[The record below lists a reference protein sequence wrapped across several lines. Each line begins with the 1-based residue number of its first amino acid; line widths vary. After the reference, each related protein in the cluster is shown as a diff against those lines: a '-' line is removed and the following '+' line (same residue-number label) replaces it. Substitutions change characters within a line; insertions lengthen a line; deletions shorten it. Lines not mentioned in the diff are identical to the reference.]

1 MASITQ
7 RIPNYL
13 GGVSQQIDELKLPGQ
28 VRKCKNAFP
37 EPTFG
42 LIKRPGTEF
51 TAELKETGGSLIS
64 PGALDNAEMFSIF
77 RDGTERYLV
86 AILGGNSPS
95 SNNAIKVWSLTN
107 GAAKTVS
114 YSGSAKAY
122 LTGTKGD
129 YDVLTINDYTFITN
143 KNVTVTAKSA
153 PSYTANARATIKLN
167 RVEYG
172 SKYEVVI
179 NGVSTLDYITPE
191 GESPITD
198 PPSTTKEFLKADDIL
213 SDLVAQID
221 ALTDIS
227 ADIIGTTIEVT
238 SNAAFTIEVKGGP
251 SEDALSVYRD
261 VVDNVSKLASK
272 TVHGRIV
279 KVANSVQVE
288 DDYYLKF
295 IADDGVSGSGYW
307 EETVKPDISDGLN
320 ADTMPHQLVRNND
333 GTFTFGP
340 ATWEDRLIGDDISNE
355 QPSFVGN
362 TINQLFFYNNRLG
375 FLTDENVSMSQS
387 GDYFN
392 FYHNTA
398 LTVVASDPVDIS
410 ASSVKPAVL
419 HAVVPVAQ
427 GLLLFSRNQQFLM
440 TGEGG
445 ILTPG
450 NAVMK
455 VISNYEMDIDNHP
468 VDLGTTVAFLSK
480 TASYTRVFEMQTRGQ
495 DEVPVVVDISRIVPE
510 WIPSTVDRVVSSPQN
525 SLLMLADSSTNDM
538 RLFRFYFDGEQR
550 SVQSW
555 FQWEMS
561 GRVMHAAI
569 DQDICY
575 ITTKQENSYVL
586 SKLSL
591 IQSPTTS
598 TFLTSDGS
606 RVDPRLDLWFEPST
620 VTYNSTDD
628 YTRINLKYKHDT
640 DLNLVVVTANPDD
653 VTPSYSNSGLILTGD
668 VLNDAGQWYVRIDG
682 YDLTSEDMIV
692 GYTYNYEVVLPRF
705 YYRPNQDSVTDYTAY
720 LTIARAKFQVGL
732 GGEVNFVL
740 SAGGRA
746 DWTYTAAV
754 NEADYYLANDIPF
767 NATSLFTVPI
777 HQRSTNFSLKLESDS
792 PFPVSLVSMMWEGNY
807 SPRFYAR
814 R

>member
-1 MASITQ
+1 MAAITQ

-13 GGVSQQIDELKLPGQ
+13 GGVSQQIDEMKLPGQ
-28 VRKCKNAFP
+28 VRVCKNAFP

-51 TAELKETGGSLIS
+51 IAELKDTGGSLIS

-77 RDGTERYLV
+77 RDGSERYLV
-86 AILGGNSPS
+86 AIIGGQSPT
-95 SNNAIKVWSLTN
+95 SNNAIRVWSLTDGTAQTVTYN
-107 GAAKTVS
+107 GNAKS
-114 YSGSAKAY
+114 Y

-129 YDVLTINDYTFITN
+129 YDALTINDYTFITN
-143 KNVTVTAKSA
+143 KNFTVLAKSA
-153 PSYTANARATIKLN
+153 PTYNYGRRATVKLN
-167 RVEYG
+167 EVEYG
-172 SKYEVVI
+172 AKYSI
-179 NGVSTLDYITPE
+179 TLDSSTVTYTTVEAEEAPATP
-191 GESPITD
+191 PIQ
-198 PPSTTKEFLKADDIL
+198 KEFLKADTIL
-213 SDLVAQID
+213 
-221 ALTDIS
+221 
-227 ADIIGTTIEVT
+227 
-238 SNAAFTIEVKGGP
+238 
-251 SEDALSVYRD
+251 DALSSAITALGAGYIVTKIGTSLEITKSSSFTCTAEGGVGKEAITAYQD
-261 VVDNVSKLASK
+261 TVDNLAKLTTKS
-272 TVHGRIV
+272 VHGRIV
-279 KVANSVQVE
+279 KIANSVQIE

-295 IADDGVSGSGYW
+295 VANNGTSGDGYW
-307 EETVKPDISDGLN
+307 EETVKPDISTGLN
-320 ADTMPHQLVRNND
+320 ADTMPHQLVRSSPGN
-333 GTFTFGP
+333 FTFGP

-355 QPSFVGN
+355 QPSFVNN

-375 FLTDENVSMSQS
+375 FLTDENVSMSQA

-440 TGEGG
+440 TGEAG

-455 VISNYEMDIDNHP
+455 VISNYEMDIENHP

-495 DEVPVVVDISRIVPE
+495 DEAPIVVDISRIVPE
-510 WIPSTVDRVVSSPQN
+510 WIPSSVDRVVASPQN

-538 RLFRFYFDGEQR
+538 RLFRFYFDGEER
-550 SVQSW
+550 RVQSW
-555 FQWEMS
+555 FQWQMS
-561 GRVMHAAI
+561 GLVEHTAI
-569 DQDICY
+569 DQDIAY
-575 ITTKQENSYVL
+575 FTTKQENSYVL
-586 SKLSL
+586 SKMSL
-591 IQSPTTS
+591 IQSPSTS
-598 TFLTSDGS
+598 TFLTADGS
-606 RVDPRLDLWFEPST
+606 KVDPRLDLWFEPAT

-628 YTRINLKYKHDT
+628 FTRINLKYKHDT
-640 DLNLVVVTANPDD
+640 DLNLVVVTANPGA
-653 VTPSYSNSGLILTGD
+653 VTPTYSNSGLILTGD
-668 VLNDAGQWYVRIDG
+668 VINDAGQWYVRIDG
-682 YDLTSEDMIV
+682 YDLTAEDMIV
-692 GYTYNYEVVLPRF
+692 GYTYDFEVVLPRF
-705 YYRPNQDSVTDYTAY
+705 YYKPNQDSVTDYTAY
-720 LTIARAKFQVGL
+720 LTVARAKFQVGL

-740 SAGGRA
+740 SAGGRS

>member
-13 GGVSQQIDELKLPGQ
+13 GGVSQQIDEMKLPGQ
-28 VRKCKNAFP
+28 VRVCRNCYP

-51 TAELKETGGSLIS
+51 IAELKDTGGSLIS

-86 AILGGNSPS
+86 AILGENSPA
-95 SNNAIKVWSLTN
+95 SNNAIRVWSLTD
-107 GAAKTVS
+107 GSAKTVN
-114 YSGSAKAY
+114 YSGNAKNY
-122 LTGTKGD
+122 LTGGKGD
-129 YDVLTINDYTFITN
+129 YDVCTINDYTFITN
-143 KNVTVTAKSA
+143 KTFTVAAKSA
-153 PSYTANARATIKLN
+153 PSYTAKLRATVKLN
-167 RVEYG
+167 EVEYG
-172 SKYEVVI
+172 AKYSI
-179 NGVSTLDYITPE
+179 TLDASTVTYTTAE
-191 GESPITD
+191 AEVAVSSPPIQR
-198 PPSTTKEFLKADDIL
+198 EFLKADTIL
-213 SDLVAQID
+213 DALKTAID
-221 ALTDIS
+221 ALAAGYTVTK
-227 ADIIGTTIEVT
+227 IGTSLEITKGT
-238 SNAAFTIEVKGGP
+238 AFTCTVTGG
-251 SEDALSVYRD
+251 
-261 VVDNVSKLASK
+261 VSQEAITSYQDTVENLAELTAK

-279 KVANSVQVE
+279 TVSNSVQVE

-295 IADDGVSGSGYW
+295 VADNGVSGDGYW
-307 EETVKPDISDGLN
+307 EETLKPDISTGIN
-320 ADTMPHQLVRNND
+320 GDTMPHQLVRNND
-333 GTFTFGP
+333 GTFTLAA
-340 ATWEDRLIGDDISNE
+340 ATWEDRLIGDDLSNE

-362 TINQLFFYNNRLG
+362 KINQVFFYNNRLG
-375 FLTDENVSMSQS
+375 FLTDENVSLSQS

-398 LTVVASDPVDIS
+398 LTVVDSDPVDIS

-440 TGEGG
+440 TGADG

-455 VISNYEMDIDNHP
+455 VISNYEMDINNHP
-468 VDLGTTVAFLSK
+468 VDMGTTVAFISK
-480 TASYTRVFEMQTRGQ
+480 TSSYCRVFEMQTRGQ
-495 DEVPVVVDISRIVPE
+495 DEAPIVVDISRIVPE
-510 WIPSTVDRVVSSPQN
+510 WIPSTVDRIVSSPQN
-525 SLLMLADSSTNDM
+525 SLMMLADSSTNDL
-538 RLFRFYFDGEQR
+538 RLFRFYFDGNER
-550 SVQSW
+550 TIQSW
-555 FQWEMS
+555 FQWTMPGNVE
-561 GRVMHAAI
+561 HAAI

-575 ITTKQENSYVL
+575 VTTKQQRSYVL
-586 SKLSL
+586 TKMNL
-591 IQSPTTS
+591 IQSPSTS

-606 RVDPRLDLWFEPST
+606 KVDPRLDIWFTPT
-620 VTYNSTDD
+620 TITYNSTDD
-628 YTRINLKYKHDT
+628 YTRINLKCKHDD
-640 DLNLVVVTANPDD
+640 DLNLVVVTANPGE

-668 VLNDAGQWYVRIDG
+668 VIDDAGQWYVRIDG

-692 GYTYNYEVVLPRF
+692 GYTYDFEVVLPRF

-720 LTIARAKFQVGL
+720 LTVARAKFQVGL

-746 DWTYTAAV
+746 DWTLTAAV

-767 NATSLFTVPI
+767 DATSLFTVPI

>member
-1 MASITQ
+1 MAAITQ

-28 VRKCKNAFP
+28 VRECVNAFP

-42 LIKRPGTEF
+42 LIKRPGSQF
-51 TAELKETGGSLIS
+51 IAELKDTGGSLIS
-64 PGALDNAEMFSIF
+64 PGTLDNAELFTIF
-77 RDGTERYLV
+77 RDGSERYLV
-86 AILGGNSPS
+86 AIIGGQSPT
-95 SNNAIKVWSLTN
+95 SNNAIRVWSLN
-107 GAAKTVS
+107 DGSAKTVN
-114 YSGSAKAY
+114 YTGNAKSY

-143 KNVTVTAKSA
+143 KGVTVTTIAA
-153 PSYTANARATIKLN
+153 PSYTYGVRATLKLAE
-167 RVEYG
+167 VSYG
-172 SKYEVVI
+172 SVYSVTI
-179 NGVSTLDYITPE
+179 GGSTVSYTTVEAEAAPAPH
-191 GESPITD
+191 PIQ
-198 PPSTTKEFLKADDIL
+198 KEFLNADTIL
-213 SDLVAQID
+213 DALKVAID
-221 ALTDIS
+221 ALAAGYTVTK
-227 ADIIGTTIEVT
+227 IGTTLEIT
-238 SNAAFTIEVKGGP
+238 KATAFTISAKAGAGQDGLEVYQ
-251 SEDALSVYRD
+251 DAVK
-261 VVDNVSKLASK
+261 NLADLATK
-272 TVHGRIV
+272 TIHNRVV
-279 KVANSVQVE
+279 KVSNSVQVE

-295 IADDGVSGSGYW
+295 IARDGVSGDGYW
-307 EETVKPDISDGLN
+307 EETLKPDVSTGLT
-320 ADTMPHQLVRNND
+320 AATMPHQLVRNVD
-333 GTFTFGP
+333 GTFTL
-340 ATWEDRLIGDDISNE
+340 AASTWEPRLIGDDLSNE
-355 QPSFVGN
+355 HPSFVGN

-455 VISNYEMDIDNHP
+455 VISNYEMDIENHP
-468 VDLGTTVAFLSK
+468 VDMGTTVSFLSK
-480 TASYTRVFEMQTRGQ
+480 TPSYTRVFEMQTRGQ
-495 DEVPVVVDISRIVPE
+495 DEAPVVVDISRIVPE
-510 WIPSTVDRVVSSPQN
+510 WIPSTVNRVISSPQN
-525 SLLMLADSSTNDM
+525 SLLVLADSSTNDV

-550 SVQSW
+550 TVQSW
-555 FQWEMS
+555 FQWKLAGLVEDI
-561 GRVMHAAI
+561 AI

-575 ITTKQENSYVL
+575 VATKQENSYVL

-591 IQSPTTS
+591 IQSPSTS

-606 RVDPRLDLWFEPST
+606 KVDPRLDHWFEPTT
-620 VTYNSTDD
+620 VTYDSGNDF
-628 YTRINLKYKHDT
+628 TRINLKYKPDT
-640 DLNLVVVTANPDD
+640 NLNLVVVTANPAD
-653 VTPSYSNSGLILTGD
+653 VTPSYSNSGLILNGN
-668 VLNDAGQWYVRIDG
+668 VINDAGQWYVRIDG
-682 YDLTSEDMIV
+682 YNLTSDDMIV
-692 GYTYNYEVVLPRF
+692 GYTYDYKVVLPRF
-705 YYRPNQDSVTDYTAY
+705 YYRPNQDSTTDYTAY
-720 LTIARAKFQVGL
+720 LTVARAKFQVGL
-732 GGEVNFVL
+732 GGETNFVL
-740 SAGGRA
+740 SAGGR
-746 DWTYTAAV
+746 DTWTYTAAV
-754 NEADYYLANDIPF
+754 NEADYYLANDISF

-777 HQRSTNFSLKLESDS
+777 HQRSTNFSLKVESDS